1 MDDDLVGFR
10 SGDPD
15 AVRAVYRRYAGPVH
29 TVARAIVGD
38 DRELC
43 ADVVQQTFLKAWRAA
58 DRLDVDRPIAPWL
71 YAIARR
77 TAIDA
82 LRRERHPTRG
92 GAVAAVDVPVGV
104 MEVPVDPPSM
114 ERTWALHELR
124 RALDGLPEEERQ
136 VVRLSHLEGLTH
148 HEIAARLGVPV
159 GTVKS
164 RSHRAIGRLG
174 RALAH
179 LTAPSEGEN
188 RPPHGAVQAGED
200 R

>member
-92 GAVAAVDVPVGV
+92 GAAAAVD
-104 MEVPVDPPSM
+104 VPVDPPSM

-124 RALDGLPEEERQ
+124 RALDALPEEERQ
-136 VVRLSHLEGLTH
+136 VIRLSHLEGLTH
-148 HEIAARLGVPV
+148 PEIAARLDVPV

-164 RSHRAIGRLG
+164 RSHRAMGRLG

-179 LTAPSEGEN
+179 LTAPPEDGN

>member
-29 TVARAIVGD
+29 TVARAIVGE
-38 DRELC
+38 DRDLC

-77 TAIDA
+77 AAIDA

-92 GAVAAVDVPVGV
+92 GAVAAVDVA
-104 MEVPVDPPSM
+104 VDPPSM

-124 RALDGLPEEERQ
+124 SALDGLPEEERQ
-136 VVRLSHLEGLTH
+136 VIRLSHLEGLTH
-148 HEIAARLGVPV
+148 PEIAAHLGVPV

-164 RSHRAIGRLG
+164 RSHRAMGRLG

-179 LTAPSEGEN
+179 LTAPPEGEN
-188 RPPHGAVQAGED
+188 RPSGGAVQAGED